1 MHKTTYPCVGQGDV
15 HMDRREPQR
24 RCCWRPIPLADEA
37 LYKQAADKPQPA
49 YTKAI
54 HRVRT
59 HSAIHRERTQHPG
72 AATRATGG
80 LTSSHQCGGYHK
92 HYPKRHYTVRQ
103 LTSATTRPAR
113 MRATTVRRCP
123 HLRAAVCTM
132 RLPYNVPLQH
142 FETKGYATHQA
153 R

>member
-1 MHKTTYPCVGQGDV
+1 MHKTTYPCVGLPRVQGDV

-24 RCCWRPIPLADEA
+24 PCCWRPIPLADEA

-54 HRVRT
+54 HR
-59 HSAIHRERTQHPG
+59 ECTQHPSCVG
-72 AATRATGG
+72 AATRAIGG

-92 HYPKRHYTVRQ
+92 HYPKRHYTVRR
-103 LTSATTRPAR
+103 LTSATSRPAR

-123 HLRAAVCTM
+123 HLRAAVCTK
-132 RLPYNVPLQH
+132 RSRYNVPLQH